1 MTHIETKKKKHKVYF
16 WDILRTKENISTET
30 LNLPKLV
37 NILRCGDSESSLSSI
52 NSLGYRQSVSF
63 RNCKPFRDV
72 FPPPT
77 TKMSTSAPSAPL
89 QLESTES
96 SVVNIPKAKVRVR
109 SSKLKLHRPGKR
121 AGTFSKVI
129 ICHVVVV
136 L

>member
-1 MTHIETKKKKHKVYF
+1 MTHIETKKKKHKFYF
-16 WDILRTKENISTET
+16 WDILRTKENITTET

-52 NSLGYRQSVSF
+52 NRLGCRQSLSF
-63 RNCKPFRDV
+63 RNFKPFRDV

-77 TKMSTSAPSAPL
+77 IKMSDSTPSAPSAPL
-89 QLESTES
+89 QENT
-96 SVVNIPKAKVRVR
+96 VVNMPKSKARVISTKVLR
-109 SSKLKLHRPGKR
+109 LHRPGKR

-129 ICHVVVV
+129 NCHVVVV